1 MIIIS
6 GPSTIGKNPLI
17 EKISSEYCY
26 DFLVPWTTRQRRK
39 EEINGRDYHFLPK
52 EEFRRKIL
60 DGSIIEWDYCLA
72 NYYGYSYFDPTAA
85 NTITHGL
92 SRMATRIKN
101 RNKESVTTIF
111 LMPQETEKVFS
122 TLKKIY
128 TGEDLVLRLQLVE
141 EEINHSPL
149 FDYVFTIKESV
160 YEVLENK
167 QFLSIVEKKHQMS
180 FEEIACY

>member
-1 MIIIS
+1 M
-6 GPSTIGKNPLI
+6 T
-17 EKISSEYCY
+17 
-26 DFLVPWTTRQRRK
+26 K
-39 EEINGRDYHFLPK
+39 EA
-52 EEFRRKIL
+52 FRRKIL

-101 RNKESVTTIF
+101 RNKEGVTTIF

-128 TGEDLVLRLQLVE
+128 AGEDLVLRLQLVE
-141 EEINHSPL
+141 EEINHSSL

-160 YEVLENK
+160 YEVFENK
-167 QFLSIVEKKHQMS
+167 QFLSIVEKNIK
-180 FEEIACY
+180 